1 MALLANPSWVRAAHG
16 RRQGM
21 GMGMGMEMGSKDR
34 SHRWPGV
41 QSWLNVPCLSF
52 FS

>member
-21 GMGMGMEMGSKDR
+21 GMGMGMEMGSKNL
-34 SHRWPGV
+34 SHR
-41 QSWLNVPCLSF
+41 
-52 FS
+52 